1 MKTISKTLVP
11 VLEIALK
18 ESLDDYESKNED
30 NSLGDL
36 YLYHDESE
44 NALFFYDDRDN
55 LLNKVQLPDNQSFN
69 SATFRSLLQQPEMI
83 SLFEKDYIFKPFT
96 ISLVDKDFIVVEE
109 LFFLDDDTIK
119 LDDVNEIWT
128 HIEEELDGFLKDL
141 IQ

>member
-11 VLEIALK
+11 VLEIALR

-36 YLYHDESE
+36 YLYYDESE
-44 NALFFYDDRDN
+44 NVLFIYDDMDI

-83 SLFEKDYIFKPFT
+83 ALFEKDYIFKPFT
-96 ISLVDKDFIVVEE
+96 ISLVDKDFVVVEE

-128 HIEEELDGFLKDL
+128 HIEEELDDFLKDL
-141 IQ
+141 IK